1 MKQGILGK
9 KIGMTQLFRSGE
21 EVIVTA
27 VEAGPCV
34 VVQVK
39 TIEKDGYNA
48 IQVGFG
54 KAKRLNSAQ
63 KGHLKK
69 LGEFK
74 YLREFRIDDT
84 SSVKEGQTVDI
95 DMFKIGDLVN
105 LSGISK
111 GKSFAGG
118 VKRYHFAGGPKTHGQ
133 SDRQRAP
140 GSVGSTTTPG
150 RVFKGQRMAGHMGDS
165 QVTVKNVQVVD
176 VNLERHII
184 LLRGAVPG
192 AKNGLVVISKAS

>member
-1 MKQGILGK
+1 MKQGILGI
-9 KIGMTQLFRSGE
+9 KIGMTQLFRSGK
-21 EVIVTA
+21 EVVVTA

-39 TIEKDGYNA
+39 TVEKDGYNA

-63 KGHLKK
+63 EGHLKK
-69 LGEFK
+69 LGQFK

-95 DMFKIGDLVN
+95 DMFKVGDLVN

-111 GKSFAGG
+111 GKGFAGG
-118 VKRYHFAGGPKTHGQ
+118 VKRHHFAGGPKTHGQ

-165 QVTVKNVQVVD
+165 LVTVKNAQVVD
-176 VNLERHII
+176 VNLEHHII
-184 LLRGAVPG
+184 LLKGAVPG